1 MTIRTDRALTGIVLA
16 AAVALTACARGPVG
30 PVQPYAEKPSVDC
43 GGKQNLTA
51 SGSTA
56 QASAITHFTK
66 AYQQACPGADLA
78 YTANGSGAGIRE
90 FLAGKT
96 DFAGS
101 DSALAGDEVAAAAK
115 RCAGATAWNIPVVFG
130 PIAITFNLAS
140 VDVLTL
146 DGSTLAKI
154 FSGAITRWNDPAITA
169 LNRSAPD
176 EAITVIH
183 RSDASGTTDNFQRYL
198 DAASAGAWGKG
209 TGKTFTG
216 GVGQA
221 AKGNEAT
228 SATVRDTPGAISYN
242 EYSFAKA
249 QRLSSAQIITP
260 AATAPVPITADT
272 VGKTIST
279 ATITGQGNDLVLDT
293 SKFYTPTAAGAYP
306 IVLVTYE
313 LVCSTYSDPATG
325 QAVRAFL
332 QSAVAPGQLKLE
344 DHGYFPLPPDFQS
357 RVAAAANAVS

>member
-183 RSDASGTTDNFQRYL
+183 RSDASGTTDNFQHYL
-198 DAASAGAWGKG
+198 QAAGGGAWTKG
-209 TGKTFTG
+209 VGKTFTG
-216 GVGQA
+216 GVGVA
-221 AKGNEAT
+221 AEGNAGTAAAVKAT
-228 SATVRDTPGAISYN
+228 EGAISYN
-242 EYSFAKA
+242 EWSFAIDEELA
-249 QRLSSAQIITP
+249 TADIATP
-260 AATAPVPITADT
+260 AGIVHIGSDW
-272 VGKTIST
+272 VGKTV
-279 ATITGQGNDLVLDT
+279 APVTITGQGNDIVLDMT
-293 SKFYTPTAAGAYP
+293 PIYTPTEKGIYP
-306 IVLVTYE
+306 IVLATYE
-313 LVCSTYSDPATG
+313 IVCSKYPDPDTG
-325 QAVRAFL
+325 KAVRAFL
-332 QSAVAPGQLKLE
+332 QSASTAGQTELNPI
-344 DHGYFPLPPDFQS
+344 GYVPLPPEFQS
-357 RVAAAANAVS
+357 RVATAITAIS

>member
-1 MTIRTDRALTGIVLA
+1 MTIRTDRAVTGIVLA
-16 AAVALTACARGPVG
+16 AVVALTACARGPVG

-56 QASAITHFTK
+56 QANAITHFTK
-66 AYQQACPGADLA
+66 AYQQACPGANLT

-115 RCAGATAWNIPVVFG
+115 RCAGSPAWNIPVVFG

-146 DGSTLAKI
+146 DGPTLAKI

-183 RSDASGTTDNFQRYL
+183 RSDESGTTDNFQHYL
-198 DAASAGAWGKG
+198 QAAGGGAWTKG
-209 TGKTFTG
+209 AGKTFTG
-216 GVGQA
+216 GVGVA
-221 AKGNEAT
+221 AEGNAGTAAAVKSTE
-228 SATVRDTPGAISYN
+228 GAISYN
-242 EYSFAKA
+242 EWSFAIDQELA
-249 QRLSSAQIITP
+249 AADIATP
-260 AATAPVPITADT
+260 AGVVHIGSDW
-272 VGKTIST
+272 VGKTI
-279 ATITGQGNDLVLDT
+279 APVTITGQGNDVVLDMT
-293 SKFYTPTAAGAYP
+293 PIYTPTDKGVYP
-306 IVLVTYE
+306 IVLASYE
-313 LVCSTYSDPATG
+313 IVCSKYPDPDTG
-325 QAVRAFL
+325 KAVRAFL
-332 QSAVAPGQLKLE
+332 QSASTAGQTELNPI
-344 DHGYFPLPPDFQS
+344 GYIPLPPEFQS
-357 RVAAAANAVS
+357 RVATAIAAVS